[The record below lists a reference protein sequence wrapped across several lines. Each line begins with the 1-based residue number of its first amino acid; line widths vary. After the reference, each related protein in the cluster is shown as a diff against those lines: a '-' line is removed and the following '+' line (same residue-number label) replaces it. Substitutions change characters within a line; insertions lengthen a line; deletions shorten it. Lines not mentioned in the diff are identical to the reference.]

1 MPRIELLILIDAGAG
16 VLEQVEDVNLTVSKK
31 NTHTDG
37 WVLKAVDVAFS
48 VRCGIVLQ
56 NQQIWKPPS

>member
-1 MPRIELLILIDAGAG
+1 MPHIEPLNLIDTGVG
-16 VLEQVEDVNLTVSKK
+16 VLGQVEDVELTVSE
-31 NTHTDG
+31 NATHADG
-37 WVLKAVDVAFS
+37 GVPKAVDAAFS